1 MSRPPD
7 DLDPVHDIAN
17 ALLFVAIMLAAVVAF
32 VLLGGEP

>member
-7 DLDPVHDIAN
+7 DLDPARGIAN
-17 ALLFVAIMLAAVVAF
+17 ALVFVAIMLAAALVF